1 MNGMENIKK
10 NDIIL
15 IYRTAEDGKS
25 AYYNS
30 VITSLCV
37 IEEYK
42 NINEFDTYNE
52 FEDYCKNYSIF
63 DQKEL
68 DTIYKLKKYKHVI
81 RMTYNIALNKRINR
95 AKLIDLRIM
104 SNEKGFYSG
113 FGSINYD
120 QLVSVLQEGK
130 VNEGLIINQT

>member
-1 MNGMENIKK
+1 
-10 NDIIL
+10 
-15 IYRTAEDGKS
+15 
-25 AYYNS
+25 
-30 VITSLCV
+30 
-37 IEEYK
+37 
-42 NINEFDTYNE
+42 
-52 FEDYCKNYSIF
+52 
-63 DQKEL
+63 
-68 DTIYKLKKYKHVI
+68 
-81 RMTYNIALNKRINR
+81 MTYNIALNKRINR